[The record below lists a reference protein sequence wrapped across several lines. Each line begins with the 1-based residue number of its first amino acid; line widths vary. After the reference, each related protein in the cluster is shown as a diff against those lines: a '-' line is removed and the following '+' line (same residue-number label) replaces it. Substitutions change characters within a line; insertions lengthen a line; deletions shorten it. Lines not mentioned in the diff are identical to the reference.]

1 MADPVFL
8 LLSEDGS
15 TRRVEVWSALLKRSF
30 LELVPGTQTQRLR
43 FLPEEGP
50 QFRHMLSANRWK
62 GSRNDCVD
70 LANMIARHLNQGE
83 RHFVL
88 LHVDGDQ
95 PWPNRRKSENIE
107 KLCTMLLP
115 MVDKVVSAQARSRLL
130 LAVPHYSIEAWLYQ
144 NIDHIE
150 SIAPSH
156 PQRETLLALAAAWRA
171 DRPRLDAL
179 ERPKDLCPLGDS
191 ANHNLA
197 TRSWP
202 ARETYAAGSSYAAS
216 LDAWRECADLLVALQ
231 ATAA

>member
-8 LLSEDGS
+8 LLSEDSS

-30 LELVPGTQTQRLR
+30 LVLVPETQTQRLR
-43 FLPEEGP
+43 FLPENEP

-62 GSRNDCVD
+62 GSRLGCVD

-83 RHFVL
+83 HHFVL

-95 PWPNRRKSENIE
+95 PWPNRKKSENIE

-130 LAVPHYSIEAWLYQ
+130 LALPHYSIEAWLYQ

-216 LDAWRECADLLVALQ
+216 LDAWRECADLRVALQ
-231 ATAA
+231 ATTA